1 MQDKLNTQFG
11 DSLPVTQKYRRSTP
25 FSWKQL
31 LSSVNL
37 VLAAHNNLAS
47 IEFYKN
53 VPVFL

>member
-11 DSLPVTQKYRRSTP
+11 DSLPATQKYRRSTP